1 MPRNDGIFSF
11 FAAALPAQIMNN
23 FLSPDVINSFLG
35 RTVEAFPE
43 NPSACTPSCEA
54 VGRSWQRLGL
64 RPGDVVLICLP
75 SGKELMNQFFGVL
88 LARGVPALAP
98 PNMPAARLRELRQ
111 EFGARAIVAYRL
123 PPVEFRGQTHEEFGG
138 LRVAMFLPA
147 QEPAAAAGE
156 VVLLTS
162 GTSGF
167 ASGCVFDFEAL
178 LLNGRR
184 HADSIG
190 QRQEDVV
197 LVSLPLY
204 FSFALVAQALASLVR
219 GNRMIISGP
228 PFNAARYQRTLREFG
243 VTVSSLTPVLVRS
256 LLQTDGDFLGELRV
270 FSVGGDY
277 AEPELVARLVDV
289 REGGE
294 LYVTYGL
301 TQAGPRVSTLAAHLE
316 PAHRYS
322 SVGRPMEGTT
332 VCLRPAS
339 DGSRLDQLY
348 VTSDT
353 VMKRPIGSVEGRPH
367 QDLAGQR
374 TIATGDAFEQDD
386 DGYLYFKGRL
396 CDYIS
401 RRGEKISLAAVRR
414 MASQLPNVASAKTLI
429 IRQEDGDEDF
439 DLELRL
445 NASADA
451 ELDPREM
458 LRGVLRRTEMP
469 RSVRI
474 ELADPATSQ
483 AYK

>member
-1 MPRNDGIFSF
+1 
-11 FAAALPAQIMNN
+11 MNR
-23 FLSPDVINSFLG
+23 FLSPDLIDSFLE
-35 RTVEAFPE
+35 RTIDALPD
-43 NPSACTPSCEA
+43 NPSACTPCCESIA
-54 VGRSWQRLGL
+54 HGWRLLGL
-64 RPGDVVLICLP
+64 RPGDVVLLCLP
-75 SGKELMNQFFGVL
+75 SGKELLNQFFGVL
-88 LARGVPALAP
+88 LAQGVPALVP
-98 PNMPAARLRELRQ
+98 PNMPAARLHELRQ
-111 EFGARAIVAYRL
+111 VFGARAIVSYRL
-123 PPVEFRGQTHEEFGG
+123 PPMEFSVQTHEAFGG
-138 LRVAMFLPA
+138 LRVAIFPPA
-147 QEPAAAAGE
+147 QEPAAAPGE

-204 FSFALVAQALASLVR
+204 FSFALVAQALASLVC

-228 PFNAARYQRTLREFG
+228 PFNAARYQRTLQECG

-256 LLQTDGDFLGELRV
+256 LLQTGADFLSELRV

-316 PAHRYS
+316 PADRYS
-322 SVGRPMEGTT
+322 SVGRPLEGTA

-339 DGSRLDQLY
+339 DGSGLSQLY

-367 QDLAGQR
+367 HDPAGQR
-374 TIATGDAFEQDD
+374 TTATGDAFEQDAE
-386 DGYLYFKGRL
+386 GYLYFKGRL

-401 RRGEKISLAAVRR
+401 RRGEKISLVAVRR
-414 MASQLPNVASAKTLI
+414 MASQLPNVASAKTMI
-429 IRQEDGDEDF
+429 IRHNDGDEDF
-439 DLELRL
+439 DLELLL
-445 NASADA
+445 NASPDA

-469 RSVRI
+469 RSIRI
-474 ELADPATSQ
+474 EMADRATSH

>member
-138 LRVAMFLPA
+138 LRVAMFPPA

-289 REGGE
+289 REGGGALRYLWAYAGWSARIHAGRTPGTCSPVQLRGASHGRHNGLPAPGE
-294 LYVTYGL
+294 RWQQVGSVVRNFRHGDETSDRVGRRKAAPRSCRAANDSHGRRVRAGRRWLSLLQGAPLRLHQQEGRENQFGGRAPHGL
-301 TQAGPRVSTLAAHLE
+301 T
-316 PAHRYS
+316 
-322 SVGRPMEGTT
+322 
-332 VCLRPAS
+332 AS
-339 DGSRLDQLY
+339 
-348 VTSDT
+348 
-353 VMKRPIGSVEGRPH
+353 KR
-367 QDLAGQR
+367 GQR
-374 TIATGDAFEQDD
+374 QDPD
-386 DGYLYFKGRL
+386 HQAE
-396 CDYIS
+396 
-401 RRGEKISLAAVRR
+401 RRG
-414 MASQLPNVASAKTLI
+414 
-429 IRQEDGDEDF
+429 
-439 DLELRL
+439 
-445 NASADA
+445 
-451 ELDPREM
+451 
-458 LRGVLRRTEMP
+458 
-469 RSVRI
+469 
-474 ELADPATSQ
+474 
-483 AYK
+483 